1 MLTDSLTD
9 VFENVSILGSMN
21 DVVIIQDQY
30 SDLQWEFTF
39 LDPLLIQVKMP
50 FFDEVRGL
58 KRIITGI
65 RIGLKQQSGLREN
78 FGRDGGIEEPYY
90 WGPSMWM

>member
-21 DVVIIQDQY
+21 DVVVMVERNFGDQRLQDQY
-30 SDLQWEFTF
+30 SDLQWEFTS

-58 KRIITGI
+58 KKIMIGI
-65 RIGLKQQSGLREN
+65 GIGLKQRSGLR
-78 FGRDGGIEEPYY
+78 D
-90 WGPSMWM
+90 